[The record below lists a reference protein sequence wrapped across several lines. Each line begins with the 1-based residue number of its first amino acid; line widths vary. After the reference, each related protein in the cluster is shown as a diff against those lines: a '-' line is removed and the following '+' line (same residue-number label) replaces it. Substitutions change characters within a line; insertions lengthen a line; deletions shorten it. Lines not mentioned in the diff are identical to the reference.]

1 MKQFFHQLR
10 TSYAPLVADKSFN
23 GLAQDDI
30 LFQFDAIHLHNSA
43 FLHMPQKPC
52 VHITKNGLAGAR
64 QNLFDS
70 SFTNM
75 IKKGH
80 FGVIG
85 KNARAELLKLD
96 REMEEDEGTA
106 AIDDEVADNNDEDSV
121 HSDEGWGDDDDVDT
135 DDDNMMALV
144 KSPEAERKQQRKVVR
159 DTMFKRRVASL
170 LSNSNDEAS
179 FKEALEKAIVYLKH
193 DKRGEKMT
201 PGEINKRITL
211 FIKSGLIHGEL
222 LRRFEDEVN
231 SKKANRGNT
240 TSHRT
245 RDIETTKK
253 VDNILQANPGQKFFV
268 QAEGKATVG
277 APVNTEGR
285 PFEIPADE
293 TPIPLKSGG
302 TVAFRR
308 GDFVEG
314 ITYRGLLTKTKPKKT
329 KGNTNAVQSKDFSS
343 YSLQWNKGMMTYP
356 AGKISNLNK
365 YNVVEVWL
373 QLKELKSSS

>member
-1 MKQFFHQLR
+1 MTEIRQPFGPNGPTWVIFWDYLGITILVLDNNDEIARVIVVFCPFCNMLFSKAGVRIDFWKLVSSNKTAKSAQWLKQFFHQLR

-64 QNLFDS
+64 QNLFHS

-96 REMEEDEGTA
+96 REMEDDEGTA

-121 HSDEGWGDDDDVDT
+121 HRDEGWGDDDDVDT

-179 FKEALEKAIVYLKH
+179 FNEALDKAIVYLKH

-222 LRRFEDEVN
+222 LRRFENEVN
-231 SKKANRGNT
+231 SKKQNKGNT

-253 VDNILQANPGQKFFV
+253 VDNILEANPEQKFFI

-277 APVNTEGR
+277 A
-285 PFEIPADE
+285 
-293 TPIPLKSGG
+293 
-302 TVAFRR
+302 
-308 GDFVEG
+308 
-314 ITYRGLLTKTKPKKT
+314 
-329 KGNTNAVQSKDFSS
+329 
-343 YSLQWNKGMMTYP
+343 LQ
-356 AGKISNLNK
+356 
-365 YNVVEVWL
+365 
-373 QLKELKSSS
+373 